1 MSIFQDFENA
11 KKEIGLKKYNAIET
25 YLNNITNKENLEAY
39 FKQLSTICSLPINK
53 LNETMETLKVK
64 YGVVLL
70 DDVLYKKNEW
80 HKFNNW
86 YNETYLNRNVEVT
99 AIWDSDYDDL
109 RCIAFL
115 SENNIEKA
123 NIIASYDSKE
133 FDNLEYSETNKFIF
147 KSLIYDDFDSYLQL
161 PKISSCSSLLQEI
174 YDNVCES
181 DATMC
186 HITEEDWQE
195 IYADR
200 YTDKDIEKL
209 KSEVKKYELDD
220 VITFDDTGY
229 KIVGWGDLET
239 RFNDD
244 RNLNN
249 KNEFEY

>member
-1 MSIFQDFENA
+1 MSIFKDFEIA
-11 KKEIGLKKYNAIET
+11 KKKIGQEKYNAIET
-25 YLNNITNKENLEAY
+25 YLDSVIKKENLEAY
-39 FKQLSTICSLPINK
+39 FNQLSTICSLPTIK
-53 LNETMETLKVK
+53 MNEKMNALKEK
-64 YGVVLL
+64 YNVILL

-86 YNETYLNRNVEVT
+86 YNETYLNRNVEVIE
-99 AIWDSDYDDL
+99 IWDSDYDDL
-109 RCIAFL
+109 RCRAFL

-133 FDNLEYSETNKFIF
+133 FDNLEYSETNKSIF
-147 KSLIYDDFDSYLQL
+147 KSLIYDNFDKYLEL

-200 YTDKDIEKL
+200 YTDKDIENL
-209 KSEVKKYELDD
+209 KTEVKKYKLED
-220 VITFDDTGY
+220 VVTFDDEEY
-229 KIVGWGDLET
+229 KIIGWGDLET

-244 RNLNN
+244 RNLE
-249 KNEFEY
+249 KEMEI